1 MHKFLIPN
9 LTCGHCASK
18 VNVALKFIDPS
29 CEIQVDIPSHIV
41 NVKSD
46 EDRDTLVDALTD
58 AGYPPL

>member
-18 VNVALKFIDPS
+18 VKVTLKFIDPS
-29 CEIQVDIPSHIV
+29 CEVQVDIPNHMV
-41 NVKSD
+41 NVISD

-58 AGYPPL
+58 AGYRPL